1 MSFDLRPWEF
11 SASGT
16 LRSGPSA
23 GEGGLS
29 PANHLPLLSAGAR
42 ATTAFSVADGRTT
55 TAGSPGPRVTSPT
68 TSPRG
73 LMTGA
78 PNPSVATEVDS
89 SNQSCSPAACFLE
102 TVLSTIDTFP
112 LPNGLCTI
120 ATLAPLSITA

>member
-78 PNPSVATEVDS
+78 PNPSVATEVGRLALFLTT
-89 SNQSCSPAACFLE
+89 AAARHI
-102 TVLSTIDTFP
+102 T
-112 LPNGLCTI
+112 GQ
-120 ATLAPLSITA
+120 TLHVSHGALASFA